1 MAMSNRLNHI
11 NMDDTHKLLELATV
25 LDLDVRLSTLVR
37 DLEWPVLHVAL
48 DLGIIELA
56 TNETLSVED
65 GVLRVRVV
73 GILGG
78 VTNTE
83 NSWSER
89 SDGMRYD
96 ATHRR
101 SSPKATHEGVIR

>member
-1 MAMSNRLNHI
+1 MRQIHTRL
-11 NMDDTHKLLELATV
+11 DEGTHEFAELATV

-65 GVLRVRVV
+65 GVLRVGVERV
-73 GILGG
+73 LRA
-78 VTNTE
+78 VTNTAPT
-83 NSWSER
+83 R
-89 SDGMRYD
+89 
-96 ATHRR
+96 
-101 SSPKATHEGVIR
+101 

>member
-1 MAMSNRLNHI
+1 MREVHTRL
-11 NMDDTHKLLELATV
+11 DEETHEFAELATV

-65 GVLRVRVV
+65 GVLRVGVERV
-73 GILGG
+73 LRA
-78 VTNTE
+78 VTNTTRE
-83 NSWSER
+83 E
-89 SDGMRYD
+89 
-96 ATHRR
+96 A
-101 SSPKATHEGVIR
+101 

>member
-1 MAMSNRLNHI
+1 MAMSNILNQI

-56 TNETLSVED
+56 TNETLSIED
-65 GVLRVRVV
+65 GVFRVH
-73 GILGG
+73 GG
-78 VTNTE
+78 LVFGSIT
-83 NSWSER
+83 
-89 SDGMRYD
+89 D
-96 ATHRR
+96 
-101 SSPKATHEGVIR
+101 